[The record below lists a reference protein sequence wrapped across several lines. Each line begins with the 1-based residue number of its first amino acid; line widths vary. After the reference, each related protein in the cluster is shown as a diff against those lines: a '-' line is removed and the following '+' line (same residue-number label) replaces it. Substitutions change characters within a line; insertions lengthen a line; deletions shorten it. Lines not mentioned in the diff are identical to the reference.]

1 MKKRY
6 IVTTAAAIVCSFSI
20 GGYAYYKAPVS
31 YLSLD
36 INPSVELGV
45 NAFNKVVSASA
56 YNEDGQTI
64 LEGQDVINEDVK
76 DAVNT
81 LVKSAAEEGF
91 IADDGS
97 TVIAVT
103 SETDDED
110 TAEEIEAEAQEGA
123 NEAIEESGDA
133 AEVIKE
139 NVALARRDEARQLGI
154 TPGKLNLIQK
164 LQALDPTIKVED
176 YKDAKVT
183 EIMKKFVELKNGNK
197 KADEELD
204 TAEKEEAAV
213 TENNDIEEDKIND
226 ETVKDKDKNSS
237 VNHKKVKNGAV
248 GIKASDN
255 KSYKNEKK

>member
-6 IVTTAAAIVCSFSI
+6 VVTLAAAIVCSFSI

-36 INPSVELGV
+36 INPSVELGLNV
-45 NAFNKVVSASA
+45 FNKVVSVSA
-56 YNEDGQTI
+56 YNEDGKTI
-64 LEGQDVINEDVK
+64 LEGQDIINEDVK

-103 SETDDED
+103 SETNDED
-110 TAEEIEAEAQEGA
+110 TALEVENEAEEGA
-123 NEAIEESGDA
+123 NDAIDESDDT
-133 AEVIKE
+133 AEVLKE
-139 NVALARRDEARQLGI
+139 NVALARRDEARLLGI

-164 LQALDPTIKVED
+164 LQALDPTITVDD

-183 EIMKKFVELKNGNK
+183 EIMKKFVELKNGAK
-197 KADEELD
+197 TADKELATVEQEEVTL
-204 TAEKEEAAV
+204 
-213 TENNDIEEDKIND
+213 TENKGIEEDK
-226 ETVKDKDKNSS
+226 VKDKDIDKNSNL
-237 VNHKKVKNGAV
+237 NHKKYKNDAVSTKVNDKSSKNG
-248 GIKASDN
+248 
-255 KSYKNEKK
+255 KNTSN

>member
-1 MKKRY
+1 MNKHY
-6 IVTTAAAIVCSFSI
+6 IITIAAAIVCSFSI

-36 INPSVELGV
+36 INPSVELGL

-56 YNEDGQTI
+56 YNEDGKTI

-76 DAVNT
+76 DAVST

-110 TAEEIEAEAQEGA
+110 AAKEMENDAEEGA
-123 NEAIEESGDA
+123 NGAIAESSNA
-133 AEVIKE
+133 AVVVKE
-139 NVALARRDEARQLGI
+139 NVALARRDEARTLGI

-164 LQALDPTIKVED
+164 LQAIDPAIKVED

-197 KADEELD
+197 KADEQLD
-204 TAEKEEAAV
+204 TTEQEEAAV
-213 TENNDIEEDKIND
+213 TENNDIEENKIND
-226 ETVKDKDKNSS
+226 ETIKDKDKNST

-248 GIKASDN
+248 SIKASDN
-255 KSYKNEKK
+255 KSSKHEK

>member
-6 IVTTAAAIVCSFSI
+6 IIATAAAILCSFSI
-20 GGYAYYKAPVS
+20 GGYAYCKTPVK

-45 NAFNKVVSASA
+45 NVFNKVVSASA

-64 LEGQDVINEDVK
+64 LEGQDVINSDVK
-76 DAVNT
+76 DAVNI

-103 SETDDED
+103 SETDDKED
-110 TAEEIEAEAQEGA
+110 AEDLETEAQEGA
-123 NEAIEESGDA
+123 NDAIEESSDT

-197 KADEELD
+197 KADEELN
-204 TAEKEEAAV
+204 TAEQEEAAV
-213 TENNDIEEDKIND
+213 TNNNDIEENKIED
-226 ETVKDKDKNSS
+226 ETVKKKDKNST

-248 GIKASDN
+248 SIKADNN
-255 KSYKNEKK
+255 KSPKKE